1 MNQDEL
7 KARIEALTLTI
18 ANAREAAAYCD
29 SSAQFRREMADVA
42 RLERELADLKSKL
55 E

>member
-7 KARIEALTLTI
+7 KQRIATLETTI
-18 ANAREAAAYCD
+18 HNKREAAAYCD
-29 SSAQFRREMADVA
+29 SSAQYRAEMAEVA
-42 RLERELADLKSKL
+42 RLQQELADLKSKL

>member
-7 KARIEALTLTI
+7 KQRIASLETMI
-18 ANAREAAAYCD
+18 HNKREAAAYCD
-29 SSAQFRREMADVA
+29 NSAQYRAEMAEVS
-42 RLERELADLKSKL
+42 RMQRELADLKSKL